1 MKIITTGLLGFVGSR
16 ISEILGKKYEF
27 TNISRSCGVNIKNRT
42 QVLKYIE
49 NSDAPIVLHLAAKT
63 NVDACQR
70 DKDDTWA
77 INVVGTQNI
86 IDACDKTGKKII
98 YVSTDFVFDGEK
110 EEELY
115 TEEDIQNPINWYG
128 KTKYEGEKIVQKS
141 SVPWI
146 IMRIAYPYRAQ
157 SEKKDFFRAMLSR
170 LENGYGI
177 SAVTDHVMTPTFI
190 DDIAHALDVLI
201 QKNAEGLFH
210 VVGGEHLSPFE
221 AALSIGKTFKL
232 NSNLITKTTREE
244 YFKTN
249 APRPFKLAL
258 GNAKI
263 GKLGIEMR
271 SFTQGIEE
279 IKRQTKNSNVTI

>member
-1 MKIITTGLLGFVGSR
+1 
-16 ISEILGKKYEF
+16 
-27 TNISRSCGVNIKNRT
+27 
-42 QVLKYIE
+42 
-49 NSDAPIVLHLAAKT
+49 
-63 NVDACQR
+63 
-70 DKDDTWA
+70 
-77 INVVGTQNI
+77 
-86 IDACDKTGKKII
+86 
-98 YVSTDFVFDGEK
+98 
-110 EEELY
+110 
-115 TEEDIQNPINWYG
+115 
-128 KTKYEGEKIVQKS
+128 
-141 SVPWI
+141 
-146 IMRIAYPYRAQ
+146 MRIAYPYRAQ